1 MRRIR
6 VALLLL
12 FVALLLPIGVLTWRA
27 LDGLAYERAARHQAV
42 AERVFEEMERA
53 LSEFLAREEARPAA
67 HYRFYL
73 ANGERS
79 PLASAPAEPFVV
91 GGFEIEVDGAIHTPL
106 EPDDVPAARAR
117 GDWPPAPETQRA
129 IARVVAAVEAG
140 YPEADLALR
149 DDASAK
155 LATATPE
162 SATLKSVAPP
172 PGTTQPVSPALPE
185 ALTPQAGAAPPRDEG
200 TAYDVLQRFNRAAR
214 ERGERKQKVEEES
227 LPRGSFEIASP
238 SPSAF
243 PSPAS
248 PRASLEKSGALG
260 SVTSEAKEGYA
271 LREPAMEA
279 PEMMAPVAPKKRADA
294 PSQAPPPPQ
303 KPAPTPARK
312 IRVAVDPMQGRAA
325 GEEHLLLVRS
335 VQLGRESAR
344 QGLVLDRAAL
354 ARWLERRAL
363 DESGL
368 DEVAEVSFRASDA
381 PPPAAISDGR
391 FAFRHRFAEPFDAL
405 AADLWLAPLP
415 GIGSPGTIYALVALL
430 GGVGAAGL
438 FALHRMVSVT
448 VGYAERRSNFVAAVT
463 HELKTPLTAIRMYA
477 EMLRDGLAPNE
488 AKRAEYT
495 RTITDESERLSRLI
509 DNVLEFARLE
519 RGRREVSLQA
529 GPVAPVLEEAVAK
542 LASHAA
548 REGFALELAVE
559 PALPPVRFDRD
570 ALLQVLFNLVDNA
583 MKYARTAGV
592 RRVVLEARRAS
603 AGVVVAVRDFG
614 PGVAPAHLAHI
625 FEPFY
630 RGENELTRGTQ
641 GTGIGLALVRELA
654 QRMGAQVVGAN
665 LPDGGFRVS
674 LAFAAAE

>member
-1 MRRIR
+1 MHIAKLRKKIGDAAARDRDGARRGLPLRRMRRIR

-12 FVALLLPIGVLTWRA
+12 FVALLAPIGVLTWRA

-53 LSEFLAREEARPAA
+53 LSEFLAREEERPAA
-67 HYRFYL
+67 HYHFYL
-73 ANGERS
+73 ANGDRS
-79 PLASAPAEPFVV
+79 PLASPPAEPFVV
-91 GGFEIEVDGAIHTPL
+91 GAFEIDADGAIHTPL
-106 EPDDVPAARAR
+106 EPPDVDAARAR
-117 GDWPPAPETQRA
+117 GDWPLPPETQRA
-129 IARVVAAVEAG
+129 IGRVVAAVEAG
-140 YPEADLALR
+140 YAQQPPLEAR
-149 DDASAK
+149 EDAAAM
-155 LATATPE
+155 ATATP
-162 SATLKSVAPP
+162 KSVAPP
-172 PGTTQPVSPALPE
+172 PPGTTQALSPMLPE
-185 ALTPQAGAAPPRDEG
+185 APATQAGAAPPRDEA
-200 TAYDVLQRFNRAAR
+200 TAYDLLKRFNRSGL
-214 ERGERKQKVEEES
+214 ERAERKQKVDEEEA
-227 LPRGSFEIASP
+227 LPRLWSRFD
-238 SPSAF
+238 
-243 PSPAS
+243 
-248 PRASLEKSGALG
+248 
-260 SVTSEAKEGYA
+260 SVTSKEPVPVEAKK
-271 LREPAMEA
+271 EPEA
-279 PEMMAPVAPKKRADA
+279 EAGSRAKEVRRKLADA
-294 PSQAPPPPQ
+294 MWQASAT
-303 KPAPTPARK
+303 PAPARK
-312 IRVAVDPMQGRAA
+312 VRVAVDPMQGRVA
-325 GEEHLLLVRS
+325 GKDHLLLVRS
-335 VQLGRESAR
+335 VALGRESLR

-354 ARWLERRAL
+354 AGWLEQRAL
-363 DESGL
+363 QESGL
-368 DEVAEVSFRASDA
+368 ASVAEVSFRAADA
-381 PPPAAISDGR
+381 PAPAASDGR
-391 FAFRHRFAEPFDAL
+391 FAFGHRFAEPFDAL
-405 AADLWLAPLP
+405 AAELRLAPLP
-415 GIGSPGTIYALVALL
+415 GVGSPGTIYALVALL
-430 GGVGAAGL
+430 GAVGVAGL

-477 EMLRDGLAPNE
+477 EMLRDGLAPTE

-519 RGRREVSLQA
+519 RGRRELSLGA

-559 PALPPVRFDRD
+559 PGLSPVRFDRD

-592 RRVVLEARRAS
+592 RRVVLEARRANP
-603 AGVVVAVRDFG
+603 GVVVAVRDFG

-641 GTGIGLALVRELA
+641 GTGIGLALVRELS